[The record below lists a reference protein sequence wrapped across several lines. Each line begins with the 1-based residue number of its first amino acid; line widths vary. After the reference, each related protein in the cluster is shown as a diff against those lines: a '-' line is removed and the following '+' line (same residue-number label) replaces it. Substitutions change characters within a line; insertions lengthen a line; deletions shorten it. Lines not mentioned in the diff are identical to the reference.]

1 MRPAILRMGGVSEI
15 SLPVSRVRTG
25 EELTNGGDRP
35 HYLRG
40 QITDGAFRP
49 VGRQESHALFAL
61 SQANALVRV
70 DARETIASGVEVEAI
85 LLVD

>member
-1 MRPAILRMGGVSEI
+1 MGGVSEI
-15 SLPVSRVRTG
+15 SLPVRRVQTG

-40 QITDGAFRP
+40 QITAGAFRQ

-70 DARETIASGVEVEAI
+70 DARQTIASGVELEAI